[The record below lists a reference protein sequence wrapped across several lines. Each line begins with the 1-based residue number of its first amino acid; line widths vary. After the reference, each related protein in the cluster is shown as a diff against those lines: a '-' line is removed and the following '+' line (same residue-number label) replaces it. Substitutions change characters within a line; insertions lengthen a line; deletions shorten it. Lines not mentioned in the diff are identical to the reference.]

1 MSMLHVENLEV
12 YYGAIHAI
20 KGVSFDVEQGEI
32 IALIGANGAG
42 KTTILHTITGLVPAH
57 SGSVTFNGVNL
68 TKTPAHKIVS
78 LGMAHVPEG
87 GRIFQSLP
95 FLRTLCSALTPE
107 QTRQRSRTR
116 FPPFSSVFHVLKSAV
131 HRSQVLFRAVNS
143 RCSQWAERSCP
154 TRPSFSWT
162 NRQWVFLRSMFRK
175 FSISFSR

>member
-68 TKTPAHKIVS
+68 TKTPAHKIVG

-87 GRIFQSLP
+87 RR
-95 FLRTLCSALTPE
+95 LRLK
-107 QTRQRSRTR
+107 TR
-116 FPPFSSVFHVLKSAV
+116 FPPFSSVFRVLKSAA
-131 HRSQVLFRAVNS
+131 HRSQVLFRAANS
-143 RCSQWAERSCP
+143 RCSQWAERLCP
-154 TRPSFSWT
+154 TRQSFLWM